1 MGLIKEAL
9 QHLVEEALQR
19 AARSGDLVCAEFP
32 PVEIEVPKNKA
43 HGDFATA
50 VALSMAR
57 SEKKA
62 PRLIAEK
69 IIAHALAILSAP
81 STTTPLR
88 VERIELAG
96 PGFINFFLHPAW
108 LQDQVRVIRQADTA
122 FGTSDIGGGE
132 RVQVEFVSANPTG
145 PLNIVNARA
154 AAVGDTLARLLAATG
169 FAVEREFYVN
179 DAGNQVLKLGR
190 SLEARLRQAAGE
202 DCPFPADGYPG
213 AYLQDVARALWA
225 AGVAGEL
232 LALPE
237 EERIEAL
244 AQVATERIVAEQR
257 ALLERYGVHFDQWY
271 HERRLRAEKA
281 PEAVLALLQERGTTY
296 QAEGAIWFAST
307 RFGDDKDRVLV
318 KSDGSYTYL
327 LPDIAYHYSKL
338 QRGFTKLLDL
348 LGPDH
353 HGYIARLQAAVTAL
367 GYPPDTLEV
376 LIVQMVRLLRGG
388 EQVRMSKRAGEF
400 VTMAELLDEVGT
412 DAARFF
418 FLQRA
423 CESHLDFDL
432 DLAKVQGNENPVFY
446 VQYAHAR
453 IASIL
458 RQAKELGYNLS
469 DDVPTASLQ
478 HPAELALLRR
488 MADLPDEVASAAL
501 AREPHRLTYYAQDLA
516 ALFHAFY
523 TECRVLGEEAELSQ
537 ARLALTDAARIVLR
551 NTLTLLGVT
560 APERM

>member
-1 MGLIKEAL
+1 MGLIKRL
-9 QHLVEEALQR
+9 QHLVEALQR

-281 PEAVLALLQERGTTY
+281 PEAVLALLQSAAPLIRRR
-296 QAEGAIWFAST
+296 AIWFAST

-327 LPDIAYHYSKL
+327 LPDIAYHYNKCSAASQSCWICSDRTTTATLPGCK
-338 QRGFTKLLDL
+338 
-348 LGPDH
+348 P
-353 HGYIARLQAAVTAL
+353 AVTASVI
-367 GYPPDTLEV
+367 PDTLEV

-388 EQVRMSKRAGEF
+388 EQVRMSKSR
-400 VTMAELLDEVGT
+400 
-412 DAARFF
+412 
-418 FLQRA
+418 
-423 CESHLDFDL
+423 
-432 DLAKVQGNENPVFY
+432 
-446 VQYAHAR
+446 
-453 IASIL
+453 
-458 RQAKELGYNLS
+458 
-469 DDVPTASLQ
+469 
-478 HPAELALLRR
+478 
-488 MADLPDEVASAAL
+488 
-501 AREPHRLTYYAQDLA
+501 
-516 ALFHAFY
+516 
-523 TECRVLGEEAELSQ
+523 
-537 ARLALTDAARIVLR
+537 
-551 NTLTLLGVT
+551 
-560 APERM
+560 

>member
-1 MGLIKEAL
+1 
-9 QHLVEEALQR
+9 
-19 AARSGDLVCAEFP
+19 
-32 PVEIEVPKNKA
+32 
-43 HGDFATA
+43 
-50 VALSMAR
+50 
-57 SEKKA
+57 
-62 PRLIAEK
+62 
-69 IIAHALAILSAP
+69 
-81 STTTPLR
+81 
-88 VERIELAG
+88 
-96 PGFINFFLHPAW
+96 
-108 LQDQVRVIRQADTA
+108 
-122 FGTSDIGGGE
+122 
-132 RVQVEFVSANPTG
+132 
-145 PLNIVNARA
+145 
-154 AAVGDTLARLLAATG
+154 
-169 FAVEREFYVN
+169 
-179 DAGNQVLKLGR
+179 
-190 SLEARLRQAAGE
+190 
-202 DCPFPADGYPG
+202 
-213 AYLQDVARALWA
+213 
-225 AGVAGEL
+225 
-232 LALPE
+232 
-237 EERIEAL
+237 
-244 AQVATERIVAEQR
+244 
-257 ALLERYGVHFDQWY
+257 
-271 HERRLRAEKA
+271 
-281 PEAVLALLQERGTTY
+281 LALLQERGTTY